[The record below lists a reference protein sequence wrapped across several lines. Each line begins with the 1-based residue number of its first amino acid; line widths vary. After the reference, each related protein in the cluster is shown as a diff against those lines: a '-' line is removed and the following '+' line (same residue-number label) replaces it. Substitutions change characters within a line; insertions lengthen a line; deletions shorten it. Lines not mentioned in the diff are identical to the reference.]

1 MGYAINMAAG
11 TFTANVDFGS
21 DSNDADAM
29 LALFEP

>member
-1 MGYAINMAAG
+1 MSYAINAAAG

-21 DSNDADAM
+21 DADNADAM